1 MVEMN
6 VKTTN
11 SNHNVMMQVNFQLVL
26 VMKLAVKIVFLN
38 LIKKFNLFFSK
49 KTGACC
55 DNGSCH
61 LSLGTSGCNDGV
73 FQGFGSE
80 CNPRSC
86 PVGNVCCQ
94 DVLDDVCLTGHNAV
108 EQCTQP
114 GQFAAQT
121 CQECYD
127 RFADLT
133 LSISTPTEQVSL
145 SGSELFLT

>member
-1 MVEMN
+1 
-6 VKTTN
+6 
-11 SNHNVMMQVNFQLVL
+11 
-26 VMKLAVKIVFLN
+26 MKINKN
-38 LIKKFNLFFSK
+38 FNLFLSK
-49 KTGACC
+49 KGACC
-55 DNGSCH
+55 DNGSCQ
-61 LSLGTSGCNDGV
+61 LSLGASGCNDGV

-80 CNPRSC
+80 CNPRAC

-133 LSISTPTEQVSL
+133 LSISTPTAQVSL
-145 SGSELFLT
+145 SGSELFDIDFYFVFNLIIFV